1 MKRRFNFKSIKAKI
15 IFGFSLVV
23 LLVVILGIYNYVVMD
38 KANNSAEYIT
48 NEELPLLIIDERL
61 NYEISALVAT
71 TRGYVLSDGETY
83 RDTFNEHKSL
93 VLEYIES
100 ARELGSSADVLD
112 KTTQWITDVERKVLD
127 VFDNGDTE
135 LALGNLEKTTPL
147 VKELISSY
155 EGIASER
162 ESKIMDIEQNVISS
176 GQTSIVIGNVITIIV
191 IILSIIVALYTS
203 TTITKPIK
211 MVMER
216 MKLIGTGNLT
226 GEALQIKSKDETGQ
240 LAMEMNLLQEELK
253 DMLSH
258 ISRASEM
265 IAGHSEEL
273 TQSANEVKTG
283 SEQVAITMQE
293 LATGS
298 ETQANS
304 ASDLSSI
311 MGTFTT
317 KVGEANENGETV
329 HLSSDEV
336 LNMTN
341 KGTQLMVSSKEQMA
355 RIDQIV
361 QESVVKVKGLDVHS
375 QSISKLVS
383 VIQDIA
389 AQTNLLALNAAI
401 EAARAGEHGKG
412 FAVVADEVRK
422 LAEQVSESIT
432 DITDLVNNI
441 QTESTKVS
449 DSLQGGYREVE
460 EGTRQI
466 IETSETFSQINHAV
480 TKMANNIKIVS
491 SNLADIAAGSQEMNG
506 FIEEIASVSE
516 EASAGVEE
524 TSAAS
529 QQISSSMEEVAGSSE
544 ELAKL
549 AEELNARV
557 SRFKL

>member
-1 MKRRFNFKSIKAKI
+1 MKRRLNLKSIKAKI

-23 LLVVILGIYNYVVMD
+23 LLVIIQGIYNYAVMD

-147 VKELISSY
+147 VRELISSY

-176 GQTSIVIGNVITIIV
+176 GQTSVVIGNVITILV
-191 IILSIIVALYTS
+191 IIFSIIVALYTS

-240 LAMEMNLLQEELK
+240 LAMEMNLLQEKLK

-317 KVGEANENGETV
+317 KVGEANENGQTV
-329 HLSSDEV
+329 HNASDKV
-336 LNMTN
+336 INMTN
-341 KGTQLMVSSKEQMA
+341 KGTQLMSSSKEQMA

-361 QESVVKVKGLDVHS
+361 QESVVKVQGLDVHS

-449 DSLQGGYREVE
+449 DSLQGGYKEVE

-466 IETSETFSQINHAV
+466 IETSETFSQINQAV
-480 TKMANNIKIVS
+480 TKMANNIKVVS
-491 SNLADIAAGSQEMNG
+491 SNLADIAASSQEMNG